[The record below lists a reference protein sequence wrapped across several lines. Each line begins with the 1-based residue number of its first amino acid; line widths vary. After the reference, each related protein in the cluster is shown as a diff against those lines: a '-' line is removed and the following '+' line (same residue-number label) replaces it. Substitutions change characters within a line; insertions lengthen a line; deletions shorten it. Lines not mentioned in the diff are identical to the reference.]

1 MAANLSCAHPIS
13 LGEGKDGRRK
23 RRHLAQFIPNPSPTW
38 LLAVQ
43 KGAAARPLVDVREWR
58 GEAEVVQRKGA
69 AAVGDG
75 NGTATAAATGDRKGV
90 AAAAGVKRTCKA
102 AASWMCLPLLDRS
115 LIPPST
121 GAVLKVWIRLPGNS
135 LLHRVLHQTYCF
147 NFLMRCERGIHS
159 CILESGF

>member
-1 MAANLSCAHPIS
+1 MWTSPSRLIHIII
-13 LGEGKDGRRK
+13 
-23 RRHLAQFIPNPSPTW
+23 LALNILIHTLKSSSEFIPNPSPTW

-121 GAVLKVWIRLPGNS
+121 GAVLKGQRFTNS
-135 LLHRVLHQTYCF
+135 RMLTGLYFAMLELKRGKKSWPC
-147 NFLMRCERGIHS
+147 NFFS
-159 CILESGF
+159 C